1 MLNLTQPV
9 SIMIKFLD
17 GYNYLQIKLLTN

>member
-9 SIMIKFLD
+9 SSLPLMK
-17 GYNYLQIKLLTN
+17 YCLQQTV